1 MKRKATM
8 KVQRS
13 RLEED
18 RRKSED
24 RFEYQRVML
33 FILPLMMIAVLI
45 IGVYFGYLSYKD
57 GFVDVTDSEIESV
70 SSDLPLYSGEEES
83 YILTV
88 VSSARPVDADF
99 VPQLK
104 TVRGIRVSTLMA
116 DSLEQMLSQAEA
128 EGLKLTLLSGY
139 ISFEEQKEKYDKA
152 VKEHKEENK
161 SSTVKAEAAVKKT
174 IPNAG
179 ESEEQ
184 TGLIVKLSDGS
195 DEDFAH
201 TDEFNWL
208 SKYAANYGFILRY
221 PDKENTGGL
230 SYSPSLYRFVGKSH
244 ALKMRSYNM
253 NFDEYVQYLNA
264 Q

>member
-1 MKRKATM
+1 MKRKSTM
-8 KVQRS
+8 KVHRS

-24 RFEYQRVML
+24 TFEYQRVML

-57 GFVDVTDSEIESV
+57 DFIDTPDTDAESV
-70 SSDLPLYSGEEES
+70 LSSLPIYSPEEES
-83 YILTV
+83 YLLTV
-88 VSSARPVDADF
+88 VSSASPVDADF
-99 VPQLK
+99 APQLK
-104 TVRGIRVSTLMA
+104 TVRGVQVSTLMA
-116 DSLEQMLSQAEA
+116 DSLELMLTDAEA
-128 EGLKLTLLSGY
+128 DGLNLTVLGGY
-139 ISFEEQKEKYDKA
+139 VSFEEQKEKYDNA
-152 VKEHKEENK
+152 VKEHKKNNK

-184 TGLIVKLSDGS
+184 TGLLVKLSDGS
-195 DEDFAH
+195 DEKFSS

-208 SKYAANYGFILRY
+208 SKNAANYGFVLRY

-230 SYSPSLYRFVGKSH
+230 SYSPSLYRFVGTSH

-253 NFDEYVQYLNA
+253 NFDEYVQYLGS